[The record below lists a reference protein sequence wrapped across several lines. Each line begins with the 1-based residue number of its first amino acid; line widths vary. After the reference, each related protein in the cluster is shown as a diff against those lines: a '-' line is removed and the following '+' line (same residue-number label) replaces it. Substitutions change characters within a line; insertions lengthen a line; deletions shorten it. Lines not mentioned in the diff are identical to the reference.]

1 MGASV
6 ATAAAIVPAL
16 QSGLNYGGAEVSKS
30 VVAGLGTVAI
40 LILIGLS
47 AFFSSSEIAMFSL
60 PSHRLESLIE
70 EGRRGA
76 TTLKALKE
84 DPHRLLVTILV
95 GNNLVNIA
103 MSSLATGLLALYLSQ
118 GQAVA
123 IATFGI
129 TALVL
134 LFGESAPKS
143 YAVEN
148 TESWALRIA
157 RPLKL
162 SEKVLLP
169 LVVLFDH
176 LTRIVNKITGGR
188 SAIESSYVTRE
199 EIQDIIETG
208 EREGVLDEE
217 EREMLQRTLRFNDT
231 IAKEVMT
238 PRLDMSAIST
248 DASIEEAIEQCVQGS
263 HARLPVYEGSLD
275 NVIGIVHLRDLVR
288 DLNYGE
294 ALTENLELEDLIEPT
309 LHVPESKNVDDLL
322 TEMRKERL
330 HMVIVIDE
338 FGTTEGL
345 VTMEDLTEEIVGEI
359 LEGGEEEP
367 IEYVDDDTVV
377 VKGEVN
383 IEEVNEALSID
394 IPEGEEFETI
404 AGFIFN
410 RVGRL
415 VQAGEVIEYDGI
427 EIRVE
432 QVENTRI
439 TKARITRTDAYDPDE
454 TDDAKVEV
462 SDDVS
467 TDQPAS

>member
-1 MGASV
+1 MGAP
-6 ATAAAIVPAL
+6 TAAVVAAVPVSVDVFGIAVSDTAFVGLGAVAIVVLLA
-16 QSGLNYGGAEVSKS
+16 
-30 VVAGLGTVAI
+30 
-40 LILIGLS
+40 LS

-60 PSHRLESLIE
+60 ASHRVESLAE
-70 EGRRGA
+70 RGGA
-76 TTLKALKE
+76 GTVLKRLRD

-103 MSSLATGLLALYLSQ
+103 MSSIATGLLSFYL
-118 GQAVA
+118 GNGGLAVVL
-123 IATFGI
+123 ATVGI

-143 YAVEN
+143 YAIEN
-148 TESWALRIA
+148 TESWALRIS

-162 SEKVLLP
+162 AETLLLP
-169 LVVLFDH
+169 LVVLFDY
-176 LTRIVNKITGGR
+176 LTRVVNKVTGGR
-188 SAIESSYVTRE
+188 SAIETSYVTRQ
-199 EIQDIIETG
+199 EIRDIIETG

-217 EREMLQRTLRFNDT
+217 EREMLQRTLRFNRT

-238 PRLDMSAIST
+238 PRLDMTAVAK
-248 DASIEEAIEQCVQGS
+248 DASIQEALETCIQSG
-263 HARLPVYEGSLD
+263 HARIPVYEGSLD
-275 NVIGIVHLRDLVR
+275 NVIGVAHIRDLVR

-294 ALTENLELEDLIEPT
+294 LDRDIDLEDVIEPT

-322 TEMRKERL
+322 AEMRDERM

-359 LEGGEEEP
+359 LEGEEREP
-367 IEYVDDDTVV
+367 IEFLDEDTVL

-383 IEEVNEALSID
+383 VDEVNETLGID

-410 RVGRL
+410 RAGRL
-415 VQAGEVIEYDGI
+415 VEEGEVIEYDGV

-439 TKARITRTDAYDPDE
+439 MKARISGFTGEDGEEADE
-454 TDDAKVEV
+454 ADDTETSEV
-462 SDDVS
+462 SPD
-467 TDQPAS
+467 

>member
-1 MGASV
+1 MSVPLAVAVAAVSLQVDVFGVPISDTVFVALGAV
-6 ATAAAIVPAL
+6 AIVVL
-16 QSGLNYGGAEVSKS
+16 L
-30 VVAGLGTVAI
+30 L
-40 LILIGLS
+40 LS

-60 PSHRLESLIE
+60 ASHRVESLGDKGKS
-70 EGRRGA
+70 GRV
-76 TTLKALKE
+76 LKRLRD

-103 MSSLATGLLALYLSQ
+103 MSSIATGLLSFYL
-118 GQAVA
+118 GNGGLAVVL
-123 IATFGI
+123 ATVGI

-143 YAVEN
+143 YAIEN
-148 TESWALRIA
+148 TESWALRIS

-162 SEKVLLP
+162 AETILMP
-169 LVVLFDH
+169 LVVTFDY
-176 LTRIVNKITGGR
+176 LTRVVNKVTGGR
-188 SAIESSYVTRE
+188 SSIETSYVTRQ
-199 EIQDIIETG
+199 EIRDIIETG
-208 EREGVLDEE
+208 EREGVLDED
-217 EREMLQRTLRFNDT
+217 EREMLQRTLRFNRT

-238 PRLDMSAIST
+238 PRLDMTAVSK
-248 DASIEEAIEQCVQGS
+248 DADVEEAIETCIHSG
-263 HARLPVYEGSLD
+263 HARVPVYEGSLD
-275 NVIGIVHLRDLVR
+275 NVIGVAHIRDLVR

-294 ALTENLELEDLIEPT
+294 LDADVSLEDLIEPT

-322 TEMRKERL
+322 AEMRDERM

-359 LEGGEEEP
+359 LEGEEKEP
-367 IEYVDDDTVV
+367 IEFLDDDTAI

-383 IEEVNEALSID
+383 VDEVNEQLRID

-410 RVGRL
+410 RAGRL
-415 VQAGEVIEYDGI
+415 VEEGEVIEYDGV

-439 TKARITRTDAYDPDE
+439 MKARISGFSGDNGEEDEEVDEELASGEAGEAE
-454 TDDAKVEV
+454 TD
-462 SDDVS
+462 
-467 TDQPAS
+467 

>member
-1 MGASV
+1 MSLDPPVPFELSPATLQAIDVVGVPVPQSAVLFGGIATIV
-6 ATAAAIVPAL
+6 ALIV
-16 QSGLNYGGAEVSKS
+16 
-30 VVAGLGTVAI
+30 
-40 LILIGLS
+40 LS

-60 PSHRLESLIE
+60 PAHRTEALVED
-70 EGRRGA
+70 GVKGA
-76 TTLKALKE
+76 KTLKGLKS

-103 MSSLATGLLALYLSQ
+103 MSSIATGLLAMYVESQ
-118 GQAVA
+118 GAAVA

-129 TALVL
+129 TAIVL

-148 TESWALRIA
+148 TESWALTIA
-157 RPLKL
+157 RPLRL
-162 SEKVLLP
+162 AERVLLP
-169 LVVLFDH
+169 LILLFDY
-176 LTRIVNKITGGR
+176 LTRVVNKITGGR
-188 SAIESSYVTRE
+188 SAIETSYVTRE

-238 PRLDMSAIST
+238 PRLDMTAVAKES
-248 DASIEEAIEQCVQGS
+248 SIEEALETCIQSG
-263 HARLPVYEGSLD
+263 HARIPVYEGSLD
-275 NVIGIVHLRDLVR
+275 NVIGIIHIRDLVR

-294 ALTENLELEDLIEPT
+294 ALARDMDLEDLIEPT

-322 TEMRKERL
+322 TEMRKERM

-359 LEGGEEEP
+359 LEGEEEEP
-367 IEYVDDDTVV
+367 IEYVDDDTVT

-383 IEEVNEALSID
+383 IEEVNEALD
-394 IPEGEEFETI
+394 LELPEGEEFETI

-410 RVGRL
+410 RAGRL
-415 VQAGEVIEYDGI
+415 VEEGETITYDGV

-439 TKARITRTDAYDPDE
+439 MKARVVRLDQDAE
-454 TDDAKVEV
+454 DAEV
-462 SDDVS
+462 
-467 TDQPAS
+467 TTE

>member
-1 MGASV
+1 MALPAPFELPVAMQQTFDVVGIAVPESAVLVGGV
-6 ATAAAIVPAL
+6 ATIVF
-16 QSGLNYGGAEVSKS
+16 
-30 VVAGLGTVAI
+30 
-40 LILIGLS
+40 LIILS

-60 PSHRLESLIE
+60 PAHRTEALVED
-70 EGRRGA
+70 GVPGA
-76 TTLKALKE
+76 RTLKALKA

-103 MSSLATGLLALYLSQ
+103 MSSIATGLLGFYLSR
-118 GQAVA
+118 GQAVLA
-123 IATFGI
+123 ATFGI
-129 TALVL
+129 TAIVL

-148 TESWALRIA
+148 TESWALRISK
-157 RPLKL
+157 PLKL
-162 SEKVLLP
+162 AEKVLLP
-169 LVVLFDH
+169 LILLFDY

-188 SAIESSYVTRE
+188 SAIETSYVTRE

-238 PRLDMSAIST
+238 PRLDMTAVAK
-248 DASIEEAIEQCVQGS
+248 DASIREALETAIQSG

-275 NVIGIVHLRDLVR
+275 NVIGVVHIRDLVR
-288 DLNYGE
+288 DLDYGE
-294 ALTENLELEDLIEPT
+294 KFADDIVLEELIEPT

-322 TEMRKERL
+322 TEMRAERL

-359 LEGGEEEP
+359 LEGEEEEP
-367 IEYVDDDTVV
+367 IEYIGDDTVT

-383 IEEVNEALSID
+383 IEEVNEALD
-394 IPEGEEFETI
+394 LELPEGQEFETI

-410 RVGRL
+410 RAGRL
-415 VQAGEVIEYDGI
+415 VEEGETITYEGV
-427 EIRVE
+427 EIRIE

-439 TKARITRTDAYDPDE
+439 MKARIVKLDVDE
-454 TDDAKVEV
+454 DEAEEAQVE
-462 SDDVS
+462 
-467 TDQPAS
+467 